1 MDNVREWHKPR
12 PNQAG
17 QTALVDGRGG
27 DRPGSQPLLVHLHHS
42 MIGTLA
48 VGKFPMAIVSSHSPD
63 ELAQKSRKSASSLS
77 PAAPDG
83 PQDFPQAA
91 DGVQP
96 TLPDS
101 VPTPSLVR
109 GGEQQASDAIA
120 PEDSLRPQ
128 RLQDYIGQSALK
140 EVLDIAI
147 KAAQSRK
154 EPLDHLLLY
163 GPPGLGKTT
172 MALILAQEM
181 GVSCKITT
189 APALERPRDIAGLL
203 VNLKPGD
210 VLFIDEI
217 HRLPRVTEEI
227 LYPAMEDARLDIT
240 IGKGQAARTRSI
252 PLCDF
257 TLVGATTRVGALT
270 SPLRD
275 RFGLIQ
281 RLRFYEVEELTQIVQ
296 RTAEVLKT
304 PIEPAGAQ
312 EIARR
317 ARGTPRIANRLL
329 RRVRDYMEVKAAG
342 PITEAIAAEA
352 LELFNVDPCG
362 LDWTDRRLL
371 SVMIENFN
379 GGPVGLDTMAAST
392 GEDPQT
398 IEEVYEPYLMQIG
411 YLQRTP
417 RGRVVTAAARRHL
430 GYDEGAGS
438 GEGNQMTLI

>member
-1 MDNVREWHKPR
+1 
-12 PNQAG
+12 
-17 QTALVDGRGG
+17 
-27 DRPGSQPLLVHLHHS
+27 
-42 MIGTLA
+42 
-48 VGKFPMAIVSSHSPD
+48 MAIVSSH
-63 ELAQKSRKSASSLS
+63 KSDDSTKPKGSKPKGASSK
-77 PAAPDG
+77 PAAPLSEDT
-83 PQDFPQAA
+83 AS
-91 DGVQP
+91 QP
-96 TLPDS
+96 LL
-101 VPTPSLVR
+101 SLVK
-109 GGEQQASDAIA
+109 GGEIQPEDVGEASTAELKTTA

-128 RLQDYIGQSALK
+128 RLQDYIGQAALK
-140 EVLDIAI
+140 EVLGIAI
-147 KAAQSRK
+147 KAAQSRQ

-181 GVSCKITT
+181 KVTCKITT

-203 VNLKPGD
+203 VNLKAGD

-227 LYPAMEDARLDIT
+227 LYPAMEDSRLDIT
-240 IGKGQAARTRSI
+240 IGKGQSARTRSI
-252 PLCDF
+252 PLAPF
-257 TLVGATTRVGALT
+257 TLVGATTRVGALS

-281 RLRFYEVEELTQIVQ
+281 RLRFYEIDELTPIVL
-296 RTAEVLKT
+296 RTADVLKT
-304 PIEPAGAQ
+304 PIEPAGAE

-329 RRVRDYMEVKAAG
+329 RRVRDYVEVKAAG
-342 PITEAIAAEA
+342 TVTAALAAEA

-371 SVMIENFN
+371 SVMVENFG

-398 IEEVYEPYLMQIG
+398 IEEVYEPYLLQIG

-417 RGRVVTAAARRHL
+417 RGRV
-430 GYDEGAGS
+430 
-438 GEGNQMTLI
+438 